1 MSDLK
6 RIFTPTNTDGSLDHR
21 FNEDIE
27 WVFNRVGNEVL
38 EGLEK
43 FRQETETVNIN
54 YAKYAYSLAKAFFE
68 RNSEIDLWE
77 SSTPSNQYKWRSKK
91 ISKSLQ
97 PMFQEIG
104 FKKSVISK
112 IIGAAELIHSLEK
125 KLKEQPKNKRLE
137 EQLEY
142 FQSFPLSSKYV
153 LNTMNANGLNTVI
166 ALSAR
171 KEWNRE
177 TDTYDPIPL
186 TKKDLEE
193 IQREYPK
200 NPNETRGKRKDKAP
214 TTLRLLDE
222 PSKTNTEAIAEPK
235 TNYERLYE
243 LVLLAKSIDTKD
255 AYKDE
260 LFHEILQE
268 SKEEITRLYY
278 LAITPI
284 PTPQS
289 STV

>member
-54 YAKYAYSLAKAFFE
+54 YAKYTYSLAKAFFE

-200 NPNETRGKRKDKAP
+200 NPNETRGKRRDKAP
-214 TTLRLLDE
+214 TTLLLLDE
-222 PSKTNTEAIAEPK
+222 PSKTTTEAIEEPK
-235 TNYERLYE
+235 TKHERLYE
-243 LVLLAKSIDTKD
+243 LVLLAKSIDTD
-255 AYKDE
+255 GAYKDP
-260 LFHEILQE
+260 LFIEIL
-268 SKEEITRLYY
+268 KEAEEEVCTLYH
-278 LAITPI
+278 LVLHPI

-289 STV
+289 SNV

>member
-200 NPNETRGKRKDKAP
+200 NPNETRGKRKDKSP

-222 PSKTNTEAIAEPK
+222 P
-235 TNYERLYE
+235 
-243 LVLLAKSIDTKD
+243 
-255 AYKDE
+255 
-260 LFHEILQE
+260 
-268 SKEEITRLYY
+268 
-278 LAITPI
+278 
-284 PTPQS
+284 
-289 STV
+289 

>member
-21 FNEDIE
+21 LNEDIE

-222 PSKTNTEAIAEPK
+222 PSKTTTEAIEEPK
-235 TNYERLYE
+235 TKHERLYE
-243 LVLLAKSIDTKD
+243 LVLLAKSINTDG
-255 AYKDE
+255 AYKDP
-260 LFHEILQE
+260 LFIEIL
-268 SKEEITRLYY
+268 KEAEEELCSLYH
-278 LAITPI
+278 LVLL

-289 STV
+289 SNV

>member
-6 RIFTPTNTDGSLDHR
+6 RIFTPTNKDGSLDYR

-68 RNSEIDLWE
+68 RNSDIDHWE

-125 KLKEQPKNKRLE
+125 KLKEQPKNKRIK
-137 EQLEY
+137 EQLEH
-142 FQSFPLSSKYV
+142 FESFPLSSQYV
-153 LNTMNANGLNTVI
+153 LNNMSTMGFSEVI

-171 KEWNRE
+171 KQWNSE

-186 TKKDLEE
+186 TKSDLEE

-200 NPNETRGKRKDKAP
+200 NPNETRGKNKAKSP

-222 PSKTNTEAIAEPK
+222 PSQTTIEAITEPK
-235 TNYERLYE
+235 TNYERLHE
-243 LVLLAKSIDTKD
+243 LVLLAKSINTEG
-255 AYKDE
+255 AYKDP
-260 LFHEILQE
+260 LFKEILKE
-268 SKEEITRLYY
+268 GEEEICSLYH
-278 LAITPI
+278 LVLL